1 MLLLTPCF
9 AVSRAHA
16 GNNLGRTLAHGAPPQ
31 PAHSQQPCWL
41 RWQRR
46 PLLPGRPRLCQ
57 HCRVQAR
64 DDELCGAPREHGHGL
79 LRSCGLGS
87 LGHVK
92 TLKLCKLPQTSTRA
106 FKPTLA
112 QQQLHH
118 DKHALNDHTE
128 SSSKTMGFYLPELCC
143 RLPHNPRSTRRS
155 LLCILG
161 LMVIIQWV
169 LLFSVAIMPPATAA
183 VSERI
188 SKRALCCY

>member
-64 DDELCGAPREHGHGL
+64 DDELCGAPCEHGHGL
-79 LRSCGLGS
+79 LRSCCLCS
-87 LGHVK
+87 LGNVK
-92 TLKLCKLPQTSTRA
+92 TLKLCKLSQTSTRM

-112 QQQLHH
+112 HLHLH
-118 DKHALNDHTE
+118 DKHALNDHTD
-128 SSSKTMGFYLPELCC
+128 SSSRKRWGFICQSCAVDCLTILEARGGHCC
-143 RLPHNPRSTRRS
+143 A
-155 LLCILG
+155 
-161 LMVIIQWV
+161 
-169 LLFSVAIMPPATAA
+169 F
-183 VSERI
+183 
-188 SKRALCCY
+188 